1 MTAVYYTA
9 DHEWIRV
16 DGATATVGI
25 TDYAQQQLGDLVFV
39 DLPEMGRQLAKGDT
53 AVVVESVKAASDVFS
68 PLAGTITEVN
78 EALGDQPGLVNTDPA
93 GGGWLWKMSLD
104 DAGDLAGL
112 LDETAYNALIG

>member
-39 DLPEMGRQLAKGDT
+39 DLPETGRQLAKGDT